1 MASVSFFHHAY
12 FFQRDEI
19 DASLQKAKESLFE
32 LKAQSE
38 EAAKKSNAAI
48 ERLQT
53 EVEAQKKKAAT
64 LTSERDQ
71 AKNALLEH
79 EIAQH
84 EKQAD
89 LGAEKEKV
97 NLEVARLNTEK
108 ETLEVTLERRD
119 KELKAK
125 KEEFRDSLVRR
136 SRQKILLRM
145 SFDRIF
151 FQAKAENAR
160 EEAVKQLEAKTLRI
174 SSLDAEK
181 EVLKGKLV
189 EESNSLL
196 SAEARLERAQSK
208 LNDSE
213 KKSKALRDENTVL
226 KTTLEEAK
234 QTAAEAKTKLEVLE
248 DKFDALNTDYDKIVI
263 QLDETMTSR
272 TDFQTRWKAAEEKAI
287 SAEEEV
293 RELKAVISEKEST
306 FSQRVEESETVQSL
320 RKEVREM
327 EDELSDKKNV
337 KHFANA
343 RKRPVLHYYLLCF

>member
-12 FFQRDEI
+12 FFQSDEI
-19 DASLQKAKESLFE
+19 DASLQKAKESLSE
-32 LKAQSE
+32 LKAKSD

-136 SRQKILLRM
+136 SRQKNL
-145 SFDRIF
+145 
-151 FQAKAENAR
+151 
-160 EEAVKQLEAKTLRI
+160 
-174 SSLDAEK
+174 
-181 EVLKGKLV
+181 
-189 EESNSLL
+189 
-196 SAEARLERAQSK
+196 
-208 LNDSE
+208 
-213 KKSKALRDENTVL
+213 
-226 KTTLEEAK
+226 
-234 QTAAEAKTKLEVLE
+234 
-248 DKFDALNTDYDKIVI
+248 
-263 QLDETMTSR
+263 
-272 TDFQTRWKAAEEKAI
+272 
-287 SAEEEV
+287 
-293 RELKAVISEKEST
+293 
-306 FSQRVEESETVQSL
+306 
-320 RKEVREM
+320 
-327 EDELSDKKNV
+327 
-337 KHFANA
+337 
-343 RKRPVLHYYLLCF
+343 